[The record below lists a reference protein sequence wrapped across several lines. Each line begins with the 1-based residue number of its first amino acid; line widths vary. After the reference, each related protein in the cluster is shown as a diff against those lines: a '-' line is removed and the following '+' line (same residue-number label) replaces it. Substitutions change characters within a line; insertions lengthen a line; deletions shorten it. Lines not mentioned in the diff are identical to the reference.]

1 MRKLCSL
8 HRSLVIKKIT
18 HRAVRHWRRLEVVRL
33 EAGPRLQGFQKSR
46 QKVFVASLEQV
57 ERCPERDQLVHLLG
71 CELEPVGERLLVEGV
86 LLGVRHLEY
95 EKDEGEESPV

>member
-8 HRSLVIKKIT
+8 HRSLVIKKIK
-18 HRAVRHWRRLEVVRL
+18 HRVVRHWRRLEVVRL
-33 EAGPRLQGFQKSR
+33 EAGARLQGFQKSR

-71 CELEPVGERLLVEGV
+71 CELEPVGELLLVEGV

>member
-33 EAGPRLQGFQKSR
+33 EAGPRLQGIQKSR
-46 QKVFVASLEQV
+46 QKMFVASLEQV
-57 ERCPERDQLVHLLG
+57 ERCPERELG
-71 CELEPVGERLLVEGV
+71 RELEPFCDLLLVEGV
-86 LLGVRHLEY
+86 LLGVRHLEHG
-95 EKDEGEESPV
+95 KDEGEESPV